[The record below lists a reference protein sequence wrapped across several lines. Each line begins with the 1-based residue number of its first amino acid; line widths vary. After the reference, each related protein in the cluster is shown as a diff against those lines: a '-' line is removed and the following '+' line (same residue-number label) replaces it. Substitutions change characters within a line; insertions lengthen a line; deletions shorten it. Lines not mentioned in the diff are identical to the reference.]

1 MTRGP
6 LNPAEAFPATDGSG
20 RYAPALA
27 WLRNRRE
34 SAVYAL
40 VDRRTG
46 RVLYVGES
54 HSGRLYDTITRHFR
68 SWRIPRGR
76 DAQGRR
82 FGGTTYDRSRV
93 AVTWASTPAH
103 LAQETQYAEIQRLRP
118 RDNSIDG
125 CSAHPTAGC
134 DIDDLPV

>member
-6 LNPAEAFPATDGSG
+6 LNPAEAFPVTDASR

-34 SAVYAL
+34 SGVYAL

-54 HSGRLYDTITRHFR
+54 HTGRLYDTITRHFR
-68 SWRIPRGR
+68 RWSIAPGR